1 MKKTLFLLIAVLMPV
16 PGSLFAAIG
25 TLTLDSTFASISVT
39 LVTPNDAFEESD
51 LVLEYQQDGE
61 SSWRTGHPLAK
72 INGNRFIGSVFFLTE
87 GTLYNVRV
95 KRTAC
100 TDSSC
105 QETGRIATKNSSFPS
120 ESGTSYYVAPAP
132 DGSDDNPGTK
142 DRPFLTISKAE
153 SVSQPGSVIHIAAGT
168 YYEFITIDKSG
179 ASDAYIKYVGDP
191 GVYISGADPK
201 YDKTDLKDDWTY
213 DSASQSYKT
222 YLGYRTYFVGY
233 SRISRVFNYRQKDY
247 TFTDFSTLSLP
258 GINSG
263 YWSSDDGW
271 LYVKLPGGIDPDTVP
286 MQIGRRHRG
295 ILVSSASY
303 LIFENLD
310 LGYFGIQPIPSTPSI
325 GISIKHGSNIIVRNC
340 VIHHAYYGVFVSYN
354 DSHDVLIEKNEFYD
368 DPRFLDWPWSY
379 NKKHDTE
386 TVAVCISGGGG
397 NVVRDNNIHDVFN
410 GVNPGSWGYLSDET
424 YNFNLDVYNNF
435 INGIGDD
442 CIEPEGANINT
453 RIWNNTCKDVHMGV
467 SLAPIT
473 VGPVYIIRNKILN
486 YSYADDTGA
495 SLKYANGGTYGGF
508 GRIYVYH
515 NTAYTTRNAVN
526 TLGTIGDIGN
536 MIYRNNIFYGDR
548 YAFENYRYKMV
559 EPVNWDYDCIYSR
572 NTQPWPYYIT
582 AYWYGLTNKV
592 NAVNLEAFRAA
603 TGQETHGIASDPLFT
618 DLNSYNAA
626 LRESSPGID
635 AGAII
640 YGVNDRN
647 YGGKAP
653 DMGAIEYGAIRSPA
667 PPSNLRSP
675 LSSDTTAP
683 TLEDVSA
690 SGTTSMATV
699 ITWTTSESADSQVEY
714 GTTAGYGSSTPVNS
728 AMVLSHSQALSSLLP
743 ATAYHYRVK
752 SKDAAGNLAT
762 SADYTFKTAAGDSA
776 ALTISGVYS
785 SSPTATS
792 VYINWSTS
800 SASNSQVEYGTTA
813 GYGNS
818 TSPDSAMVT
827 MHSQALSG
835 LTANTLYHYRVK
847 SKDGAGNLATS
858 GDYTF
863 TTTGSPDST
872 APTISAVSGS
882 GISGTGISIT
892 WTTNEASDSQIE
904 YGATTGYGSSTP
916 LNSTMV
922 TSHSLALGGLTPS
935 TLYHYRVKSKDA
947 AGNLTVSED
956 FTFTTTKGGSERD
969 TGSWTLLSPT
979 AEHKTSTF
987 SWEGSG
993 SFDPYNRVWIHDAG
1007 HDSFG
1012 SVQAFALW
1020 TWDIDNGG
1028 WTVKFPN
1035 NGPPGS

>member
-1 MKKTLFLLIAVLMPV
+1 MKKALSLIAFLMLV
-16 PGSLFAAIG
+16 PASLFGSIG

-39 LVTPNDAFEESD
+39 LNTANVGFEEPD
-51 LVLEYQQDGE
+51 LVLEYQENGE
-61 SSWRTGHPLAK
+61 SAWRTGHPLAK
-72 INGNRFIGSVFFLTE
+72 INESRFIGSIFFLTE

-95 KRTAC
+95 KRAAC
-100 TDSSC
+100 TDPSC
-105 QETGRIATKNSSFPS
+105 QEAGQIATKKSIFPS
-120 ESGTSYYVAPAP
+120 ESGPTFYVAPAP
-132 DGSDDNPGTK
+132 YGSDENPGTK
-142 DRPFLTISKAE
+142 DHPFLTLSKAE

-168 YYEFITIDKSG
+168 YYESVTIDKSG
-179 ASDAYIKYVGDP
+179 IPDAYIKYVGDP
-191 GVYISGADPK
+191 GARISGADPK
-201 YDKTDLKDDWTY
+201 YDKIDAKDDWAY
-213 DSASQSYKT
+213 DSSSQSYKT

-233 SRISRVFNYRQKDY
+233 DRIGRVFNYRQKAY

-258 GINSG
+258 GIDSG

-271 LYVKLPGGIDPDTVP
+271 LYVKLPGGIDPDTVT
-286 MQIGRRHRG
+286 MQIGQRHRG
-295 ILVSSASY
+295 FLVSSASY

-310 LGYFGIQPIPSTPSI
+310 LGYFGSQPIPSTPSI

-368 DPRFLDWPWSY
+368 DPHFLAWPWSY

-397 NVVRDNNIHDVFN
+397 NVVRDNAIHDVFN

-424 YNFNLDVYNNF
+424 YNFNLDVHNN
-435 INGIGDD
+435 IISNIGDD

-473 VGPVYIIRNKILN
+473 VGPLYVIRNKILN

-548 YAFENYRYKMV
+548 YAYENYRYKMV

-582 AYWYGLTNKV
+582 AYWYGLANKV
-592 NAVNLEAFRAA
+592 NAVNLEAFRSA
-603 TGQETHGIASDPLFT
+603 TGQETHGIASDPLLT
-618 DLNSYNAA
+618 DLNNYNIA
-626 LRESSPGID
+626 LREGSPGID
-635 AGAII
+635 AGVVINGI
-640 YGVNDRN
+640 NEKSYSGR
-647 YGGKAP
+647 AP
-653 DMGAIEYGAIRSPA
+653 DMGAIEYGVTRSPA

-675 LSSDTTAP
+675 LTTDSTAP
-683 TLEDVSA
+683 TINEVSD
-690 SGTTSMATV
+690 SGTTSTATV
-699 ITWTTSESADSQVEY
+699 ITWATNEASDSQVEY
-714 GTTAGYGSSTPVNS
+714 GTTAGYGGSTMLSS
-728 AMVLSHSQALSSLLP
+728 AMVTSHSQALSALMP
-743 ATAYHYRVK
+743 ATTYHYRVK

-762 SADYTFKTAAGDSA
+762 SADYTFKTAAAPDSA
-776 ALTISGVYS
+776 TLIISGVS
-785 SSPTATS
+785 SSGPAGTSISISWAT
-792 VYINWSTS
+792 NNAS
-800 SASNSQVEYGTTA
+800 SSQIEYGTTA
-813 GYGNS
+813 SYGNS
-818 TSPDSAMVT
+818 TSPDSSLVT
-827 MHSQALSG
+827 LHSQTLSG

-847 SKDGAGNLATS
+847 STDSAGNSAVS
-858 GDYTF
+858 GDYVFNTV
-863 TTTGSPDST
+863 GSLDTT
-872 APTISAVSGS
+872 APIISAVSS
-882 GISGTGISIT
+882 AGITGTGASIT
-892 WTTNEASDSQIE
+892 WTTNEAADSQIE
-904 YGATTGYGSSTP
+904 YGTTTGYGSSTS
-916 LNSTMV
+916 LISTLV
-922 TSHSLALGGLTPS
+922 TSHSLTLGGLSPS
-935 TLYHYRVKSKDA
+935 TLYHYRAKSRDA
-947 AGNLTVSED
+947 AGNQALSED
-956 FTFTTTKGGSERD
+956 FTFSTSAGVSDKV
-969 TGSWTLLSPT
+969 TGSWTLISPT
-979 AEHKTSTF
+979 TDHKTSTF

-1007 HDSFG
+1007 HDAFG

-1020 TWDIDNGG
+1020 TWGVDNGG